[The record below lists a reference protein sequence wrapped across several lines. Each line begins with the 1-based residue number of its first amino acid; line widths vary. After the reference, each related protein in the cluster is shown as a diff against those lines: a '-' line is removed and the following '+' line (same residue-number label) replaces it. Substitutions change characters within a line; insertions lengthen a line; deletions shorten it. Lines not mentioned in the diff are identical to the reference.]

1 MRGLPFDVR
10 LSLRSLL
17 RHPRFAVAAVLT
29 LALGIGSATII
40 FSILEAVLLRPWP
53 YPGVERIVVPAS
65 VNLATGDRWSI
76 AYADFQDWQE
86 EKIFDGV
93 AVYDTLDL
101 DFNPGKEPVRLTT
114 ARVSPDFFRV
124 LGVPQALG
132 RDFHP
137 EEFVPETERHIIL
150 GDPLWRSAFGG
161 DDGILG
167 RKVVLSGVPFTVVGV
182 MPPGFAWPR
191 EATAWIPLRQ
201 KLPDPDL
208 TRRDNFIFSGI
219 ARLRPDQ
226 PLAATRAR
234 LEVLAKRIEQDDPA
248 ARKGVS
254 LTAVPL
260 GEWIVGPAVS
270 RALWLLLAAVGS
282 VLLIGCVNVANLL
295 LARGSARRHELAV
308 LAALGAGKGRIVRQ
322 LMADSLLL
330 AVAGGAA
337 GILLAVWGLG
347 SVAALGP
354 ADVPRL
360 AEARFNAPVALFAC
374 LVSLLTALLTGI
386 APALQISSLQPGL
399 AIDTGGR
406 GGTGSRRGARLRD
419 VLVAVELALSL
430 VLLTGAGLMARSL
443 SRLQRVDTGIDVME
457 LETAHL
463 TLSSARYA
471 TKEARWSFYESLI
484 ERLEATPGVRAA
496 AASSAIPLGGGGF
509 YLGRSF
515 LAEGRPA
522 PPAGPEVQAMW
533 NVVTP
538 GYFET
543 TGMVI
548 KKGRDFT
555 ARDEDGSTPVAIV
568 NEAFARAMFPGEEA
582 LGKRAKS
589 WRDENVPREI
599 VGVVQDVRY
608 FGAGDEIRPLFYVPH
623 RQNTWGA
630 MVVTVRA
637 ARPGAGS
644 PGAAAPGAGTG
655 EAPSLAASLRAAIA
669 TLDRDLPIGDVRTMS
684 QTMTDS
690 MARPRFNALLLSTFA
705 ALALVL
711 AAVGLY
717 GIVSYS
723 VAQRT
728 REIGVRIALGARTT
742 DVHRLV
748 LGRTL
753 RLLAF
758 GLLAGT
764 AGALAV
770 TRLMAG
776 LLFEVAPWDPAAF
789 AAGSVVLASVAI
801 AAAWLPARRAARVDP
816 MTALRSE

>member
-1 MRGLPFDVR
+1 MRGLPLDLR

-17 RHPRFAVAAVLT
+17 RNRRFAAAAVLT
-29 LALGIGSATII
+29 LGLGIGSTTII

-53 YPGVERIVVPAS
+53 FPGVEHLVVPS
-65 VNLATGDRWSI
+65 TINLATGDRWSV

-86 EKIFDGV
+86 ERIFDRV

-101 DFNPGKEPVRLTT
+101 DLNPGTSPVRLTT
-114 ARVSPDFFRV
+114 ARVSPDFFRI
-124 LGVPQALG
+124 LGVPLALG
-132 RDFHP
+132 RDFRP
-137 EEFVPETERHIIL
+137 EEFVPETARHIIL
-150 GDPLWRSAFGG
+150 SDPLWRSAFGG
-161 DDGILG
+161 DAGVLG
-167 RKVVLSGVPFTVVGV
+167 RTVHASGVPFTIVGV

-191 EATAWIPLRQ
+191 EATAWVPLRL
-201 KLPDPDL
+201 KLPDPHL
-208 TRRDNFIFSGI
+208 ARRDNFIFSGI
-219 ARLRPDQ
+219 ARLRQDQ
-226 PLAATRAR
+226 PLEPTRAR
-234 LEVLAKRIEQDDPA
+234 LALLARRVERDDPV
-248 ARKGVS
+248 ARKGTS

-260 GEWIVGPAVS
+260 GEWIVGPDLS

-295 LARGSARRHELAV
+295 LARGSAWRHQLAI
-308 LAALGAGKGRIVRQ
+308 LAALGARRGRIVRQ
-322 LMADSLLL
+322 LMVESLLL

-386 APALQISSLQPGL
+386 APALQISSLQPGQ

-406 GGTGSRRGARLRD
+406 GGTGSRRGTHLRD

-443 SRLQRVDTGIDVME
+443 SRLQRVDTGVDVKH
-457 LETAHL
+457 LETAIV
-463 TLSSARYA
+463 TLPGARYE
-471 TKEARWSFYESLI
+471 TDEAKWSFYESLI
-484 ERLEATPGVRAA
+484 ERLETVPGVRAA
-496 AASSAIPLGGGGF
+496 AASSAIPLGGGGY
-509 YLGRSF
+509 YLGRTF

-543 TGMVI
+543 TGTVI
-548 KKGRDFT
+548 KRGRDFT
-555 ARDEDGSTPVAIV
+555 ARDEAGSTPVAIV
-568 NEAFARAMFPGEEA
+568 NEAFARTMFPGEEA
-582 LGKRAKS
+582 LGRRAKS
-589 WRDENVPREI
+589 WRDEDVLREI

-623 RQNTWGA
+623 RQNTWGS

-637 ARPGAGS
+637 A
-644 PGAAAPGAGTG
+644 TG
-655 EAPSLAASLRAAIA
+655 APSLAASLRAAIA
-669 TLDRDLPIGDVRTMS
+669 TLDKDLALGDVRTMS
-684 QTMTDS
+684 QSMTAS

-705 ALALVL
+705 ALALLL
-711 AAVGLY
+711 AAIGLY

-723 VAQRT
+723 VVQRT
-728 REIGVRIALGARTT
+728 REIGVRIALGARAG

-748 LGRTL
+748 LSRTL
-753 RLLAF
+753 RLLAL

-789 AAGSVVLASVAI
+789 IAGSVVLASVAI
-801 AAAWLPARRAARVDP
+801 VAAYLPARRAARVDP
-816 MTALRSE
+816 MIALRCE